1 MALTRDDVE
10 KVSLLARLQLT
21 DDELN
26 SMTEHLS
33 QIIQYVHQLDE
44 IKIYLGLL
52 VSLLDQMFHES
63 NYHHHQILVVHLCIF
78 ESQHI
83 AFLELSFDRHYQLQT
98 AHYFYL

>member
-44 IKIYLGLL
+44 INTDDVAPLAHT
-52 VSLLDQMFHES
+52 LDIT
-63 NYHHHQILVVHLCIF
+63 NVLADDVVEDC
-78 ESQHI
+78 
-83 AFLELSFDRHYQLQT
+83 LSRDAVLQN
-98 AHYFYL
+98 APQRDEECFRVPAVL

>member
-1 MALTRDDVE
+1 MALTRNDVE

-44 IKIYLGLL
+44 INTDDVAPLAHALDITNVLADDVVEGGL
-52 VSLLDQMFHES
+52 SRD
-63 NYHHHQILVVHLCIF
+63 
-78 ESQHI
+78 
-83 AFLELSFDRHYQLQT
+83 AALQN
-98 AHYFYL
+98 APQRDEECFRVPAVL

>member
-44 IKIYLGLL
+44 INTDDVAPLAHTLDITNVLADDVVEDGL
-52 VSLLDQMFHES
+52 SRD
-63 NYHHHQILVVHLCIF
+63 
-78 ESQHI
+78 
-83 AFLELSFDRHYQLQT
+83 AALQN
-98 AHYFYL
+98 APQRDEECFRVPAVL